1 MLGMLSPGLGFP
13 TAHLS
18 TRQGAGALGERVIN
32 VGGWLQMVSAGADR
46 GCWACTPW
54 KWGEVVIFPIWLRFQ
69 VGYVSWLGAQASPL
83 EV

>member
-1 MLGMLSPGLGFP
+1 MELQNREEVIYLLENRLTVLGTWRQMLGMLSPGLGFP

-46 GCWACTPW
+46 GC
-54 KWGEVVIFPIWLRFQ
+54 
-69 VGYVSWLGAQASPL
+69 
-83 EV
+83 